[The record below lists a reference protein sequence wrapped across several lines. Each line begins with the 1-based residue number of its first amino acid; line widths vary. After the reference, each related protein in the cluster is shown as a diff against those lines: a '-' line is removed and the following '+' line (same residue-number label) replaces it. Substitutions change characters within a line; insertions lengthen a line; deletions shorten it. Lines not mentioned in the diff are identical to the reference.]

1 MRSIKDESDEMDM
14 FIAAAQLRLVT
25 DRRLGKVTPDWVKH
39 LAEEKS
45 MPEWVDGFAAHL
57 AHVEQD
63 SEPEIKA
70 ERDVSPS
77 TRRVQVAAA
86 KLRLTLD
93 ARLGR
98 VTPEAVK
105 KLAAEGY

>member
-1 MRSIKDESDEMDM
+1 MRSIKDESDELGM

-39 LAEEKS
+39 LAEEKA
-45 MPEWVDGFAAHL
+45 MPQWVDGFATQL
-57 AHVEQD
+57 AQVEQV
-63 SEPEIKA
+63 SEPEVKA
-70 ERDVSPS
+70 EMNVPPS
-77 TRRVQVAAA
+77 KHRVQVAAA

-98 VTPEAVK
+98 VTPESVK